1 MKGYRIYSIKHRR
14 WWKKMPVNVIQNP
27 LKITRR
33 LFEDCKKIKLH
44 TTW

>member
-1 MKGYRIYSIKHRR
+1 MDTVFTRLNTADGG
-14 WWKKMPVNVIQNP
+14 KKMPINVIQNP
-27 LKITRR
+27 IKITRR